1 MKISVLKQSLA
12 AAGFVKQTTDD
23 EGFPALEFLTKNA
36 EGIYVGDVL
45 EIKGFKKSIE
55 LERGKTWVTFRNETL
70 TISHR
75 PNSTNFCAIANKY
88 LAD

>member
-12 AAGFVKQTTDD
+12 AAGFIKETTDD
-23 EGFPALEFLTKNA
+23 EGYPSLEFLTKNA
-36 EGIYVGDVL
+36 EGIYLGDVL
-45 EIKGFKKSIE
+45 ELKGFKKSIE
-55 LERGKTWVTFRNETL
+55 QQRGKTWVTFRDETS

-75 PNSTNFCAIANKY
+75 TNSTNFCAIANKY